1 MKYTKKHIEAVEKR
15 LQQYE
20 DALAS
25 PKFRQL
31 RRCGICRTVGVKDR
45 LPDCSRCLLNHN
57 GTLDSYGDPQMEG
70 CVNPDDGWMTGAW
83 CDTKQDQRRQF
94 KHLLRQLGKNGY
106 EWR

>member
-25 PKFRQL
+25 PVFKKL
-31 RRCGICRTVGVKDR
+31 RSCGICRTVGTR
-45 LPDCSRCLLNHN
+45 HGLPNCSRCLFNHDN
-57 GTLDSYGDPQMEG
+57 TLDVYGQPQDEG
-70 CVNPDDGWMTGAW
+70 CVSPYDGWMTGAW
-83 CDTKQDQRRQF
+83 CETKEEQRRQF
-94 KHLLRQLGKNGY
+94 KYLLRQLDKNGY